1 MNREETNKKL
11 EEAAELVSTHLGCT
25 DQEWEIKDKIY
36 ANQENRLVLIFEVEY
51 EKDEEDD

>member
-11 EEAAELVSTHLGCT
+11 EEAAELVSTHLGCS
-25 DQEWEIKDKIY
+25 DQEWEI
-36 ANQENRLVLIFEVEY
+36 QERLYSNGQKQLVLVFKVEY